1 MHAAAHAPASFKRP
15 MPLPPRRSTVAAM
28 SVLAVAGRFQI
39 EICDVR
45 TPEAAEQNT
54 QVAGCIQEIVDQ
66 EFRLV
71 EDITR
76 LRWSLLAYE
85 RSDPPFRQQL
95 CDIWA
100 DEARQRCRQ
109 SLVIGD
115 ERSTWVFLHKP
126 DQRQI
131 KLEIADVKPA
141 C

>member
-1 MHAAAHAPASFKRP
+1 
-15 MPLPPRRSTVAAM
+15 M
-28 SVLAVAGRFQI
+28 SVLAVAGRFKI

-85 RSDPPFRQQL
+85 RSDHPLDSSSATYGRK
-95 CDIWA
+95 
-100 DEARQRCRQ
+100 RR
-109 SLVIGD
+109 G
-115 ERSTWVFLHKP
+115 STAGSP
-126 DQRQI
+126 S
-131 KLEIADVKPA
+131 
-141 C
+141 